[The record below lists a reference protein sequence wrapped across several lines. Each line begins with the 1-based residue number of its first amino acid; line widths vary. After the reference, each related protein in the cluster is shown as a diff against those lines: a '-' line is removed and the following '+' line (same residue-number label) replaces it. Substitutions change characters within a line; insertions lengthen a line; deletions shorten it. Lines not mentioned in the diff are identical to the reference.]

1 MTQEPVPAHRIL
13 TIWLNL
19 RRMTIRQYLIR
30 RSDRY
35 ATLAVVFLL
44 AVGIAAGY
52 APRILA
58 IRIVFAV
65 LVCVILAAAFW
76 SLFEIPCPNC
86 GKPMGSVGFW
96 VSLGRARR
104 VSVRCPRC
112 DISVDAEMPNRP
124 LANQGSR

>member
-1 MTQEPVPAHRIL
+1 
-13 TIWLNL
+13 
-19 RRMTIRQYLIR
+19 MTIRQYLIR
-30 RSDRY
+30 RNDRY

-58 IRIVFAV
+58 VRIVFAM
-65 LVCVILAAAFW
+65 LVCVVLAAVFW

-96 VSLGRARR
+96 VSLGRAGK
-104 VSVRCPRC
+104 SAARCPHC
-112 DISVDAEMPNRP
+112 DISVDVDMPR
-124 LANQGSR
+124 LRGSKK